1 MRLLFLLLCCT
12 VAFSCC
18 KAVEKKETNDVYYS
32 LWETQ
37 KFLLE
42 IVWHVQEP
50 VALPECQDVEFVNDA
65 AQYTKF
71 DSDMQRFV
79 QDVQHQRLLPR
90 NDFFSA
96 VVRTHHKQVLGLYK
110 LLAYAIDWTLFK
122 QNVCWARTHINPGMF
137 VYALNLAIRRRK
149 DCEMFELPPIYEIFP
164 QHFFNSEVIHR
175 AMTVSKQKMEM
186 AQKQTHANN
195 GTVSERSLHDWQTW
209 QWWKL
214 MGLSD
219 QHWYLDTEGSVAKRD
234 GLTKYWTPVDYTRDV
249 YILNDETRLSYLLE
263 DVDWNANW
271 YEFNLNYPPFLED
284 EELGVHHHKRSAE
297 RWIYEVRTIM
307 TRYNLERLS
316 QGMKPIADMKL
327 SQTIATGYNPQ
338 LVSWNGQTFWQRYN
352 NYEYA
357 DYGFPATIDEIFKVT
372 NGIYELADTGVY
384 RWENGTLHDL
394 HQLEAQQDFFNILH
408 GNVNALTPYN
418 QQTYWFYSFMYLAQ
432 IEYEQFYKV
441 GPHVLANFETA
452 LRDPLFYSLMQH
464 KVLDMWNRYMRNLP
478 AYTRQD
484 LLAVGI
490 EVKSAAISPLK
501 TYFDYADI
509 DLSNLLLDKVSPFD
523 NRKGIYARQ
532 QRFQHKPFN
541 YTLHIQADGPAT
553 VRIQTFLAPK
563 YDEHGALLSLSK
575 NRENFLEINRVIA
588 KIKAGLNI
596 VELISFDYFVST
608 KRMTYSE
615 MCDIVDAAMSE
626 RLEIPKSMRQTSERF
641 NLPRG
646 NKQGFPVQLVFVV
659 RSADEEQAY
668 GFPFDRQIE
677 HEYAFHVPNVFF
689 MDTMI
694 YHVDHNENIEEYV
707 KGYANFGQFD
717 ENYWKIK

>member
-18 KAVEKKETNDVYYS
+18 TAVEEKETNNVYA
-32 LWETQ
+32 LLEAQ

-50 VALPECQDVEFVNDA
+50 VALPECQDLQFVKDA

-96 VVRTHHKQVLGLYK
+96 VVRTHHQQVLGLYK
-110 LLAYAIDWTLFK
+110 LLTYAKDWTLFK

-137 VYALNLAIRRRK
+137 VYALDLAIRHRK
-149 DCEMFELPPIYEIFP
+149 DCEIFVLPPIYEIFP

-175 AMTVSKQKMEM
+175 AMTVSKKKVEM
-186 AQKQTHANN
+186 AQMQSHTTNDM
-195 GTVSERSLHDWQTW
+195 VSERRLHNWQTW

-219 QHWYLDTEGSVAKRD
+219 QRWYLDTESKVAKRD

-249 YILNDETRLSYLLE
+249 HILNDETRLSYLLE
-263 DVDWNANW
+263 DVDWNTIW
-271 YEFNLNYPPFLED
+271 YELNLDYSPFLEN
-284 EELGVHHHKRSAE
+284 EEIVAHHGE
-297 RWIYEVRTIM
+297 WWIHQVRTIM

-316 QGMKPIADMKL
+316 QGLMPIADMKL

-357 DYGFPATIDEIFKVT
+357 DYGFPATIDMIFKVT
-372 NGIYELADTGVY
+372 REIYELADTGVY
-384 RWENGTLHDL
+384 RRENGTLHDL
-394 HQLEAQQDFFNILH
+394 HQLEVQQDFFNILH

-509 DLSNLLLDKVSPFD
+509 DLTNLLLDKVSPFD

-575 NRENFLEINRVIA
+575 NRENFLEINHSIME
-588 KIKAGLNI
+588 IKAGLNI
-596 VELISFDYFVST
+596 VEVRSYNYYMST
-608 KRMTYSE
+608 KRWTYSE

-626 RLEIPKSMRQTSERF
+626 RLEFPKNLKQPSDNFYRRF

-659 RSADEEQAY
+659 TPVVEKRSY

-677 HEYAFHVPNVFF
+677 NEYMFQVPNVAFKDA
-689 MDTMI
+689 MV